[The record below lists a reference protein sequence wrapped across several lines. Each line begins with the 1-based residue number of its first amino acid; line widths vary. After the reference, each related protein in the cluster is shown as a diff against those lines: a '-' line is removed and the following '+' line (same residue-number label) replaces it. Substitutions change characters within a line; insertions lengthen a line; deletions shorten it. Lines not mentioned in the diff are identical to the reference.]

1 MDTKDKIATIDET
14 IERVTA
20 RINELS
26 ESIKKFQCELDTATE
41 EYDNLLLLLRN
52 MVELRDVFSGKKKGR
67 RNYYF

>member
-1 MDTKDKIATIDET
+1 MDTKDKIATIDES

-41 EYDNLLLLLRN
+41 EYSNLLVLLRN
-52 MVELRDVFSGKKKGR
+52 MVELRDDLSGKKKVR
-67 RNYYF
+67 TYYS